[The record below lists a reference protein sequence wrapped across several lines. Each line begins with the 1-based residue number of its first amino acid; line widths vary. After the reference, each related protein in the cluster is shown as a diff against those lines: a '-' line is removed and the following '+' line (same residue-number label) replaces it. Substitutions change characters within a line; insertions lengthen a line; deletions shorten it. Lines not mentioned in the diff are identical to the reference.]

1 MTPRTVR
8 SQTNP
13 GPRRESRRR
22 TVGKGWVRLVCDARE
37 AWRVLRMKLE
47 AKANGGGG
55 GGALPSQGKGSKGP
69 KVMSAE
75 L

>member
-1 MTPRTVR
+1 M
-8 SQTNP
+8 
-13 GPRRESRRR
+13 
-22 TVGKGWVRLVCDARE
+22 RLVCDARE